1 MKRRRIPPLL
11 LVLALATAPSC
22 EPADEGPAPATA
34 QSIAS
39 PSPSNGVPA
48 PPPPYSG
55 DPSAAPGSA
64 RSYAPDEY
72 AIGEDTDSYDDHDP
86 SALTDFRA
94 PLEPYGTWVD
104 DPAHGTVW
112 LPSSTVVGADF
123 QPYVTAGHWTYDS
136 DWVWV
141 SDYSWG
147 WAPFHYGRWVFIE
160 GRGWAWIP
168 GRAYRGA
175 WVVWSVDDSYGYLG
189 WAPAPPL
196 FLWFG
201 GAAIWYRGA
210 YVGPRWV
217 YCPRHEVF
225 APAVGARVVVGA
237 AAAPIASHMRLY
249 VPATPSTA
257 NGPPPQRLGY
267 NAAQLP
273 RLTGAAEAHIVQAQQ
288 FARPSTAQPLGA
300 HPPTRIVVAT
310 PPQTMARPNV
320 PGAVRGPT
328 TMSPAAPA
336 QGAPR
341 AFPSPA
347 PAAAPH
353 SLPAQHVAPAPHF
366 TPAPPAAGAFHGGRA
381 PHR

>member
-1 MKRRRIPPLL
+1 VGMLWVLTMKQPRIPR
-11 LVLALATAPSC
+11 LVLALAFVTAPSC
-22 EPADEGPAPATA
+22 EPADEGPPPATA
-34 QSIAS
+34 QSA
-39 PSPSNGVPA
+39 PTSPSNGVPA
-48 PPPPYSG
+48 PPLPYSG
-55 DPSAAPGSA
+55 DPNTAPGSTP
-64 RSYAPDEY
+64 SYAPDEY
-72 AIGEDTDSYDDHDP
+72 VIGEDTDSYDDHDP

-123 QPYVTAGHWTYDS
+123 RPYVTAGHWTYDS

-141 SDYSWG
+141 SDYPWG

-196 FLWFG
+196 FFWFG
-201 GAAIWYRGA
+201 GAAIWYRGP

-237 AAAPIASHMRLY
+237 AAAPIASRMRLY

-267 NAAQLP
+267 SAAQLP
-273 RLTGAAEAHIVQAQQ
+273 RPTGAAQAHIVQAQQ

-300 HPPTRIVVAT
+300 HPPSRVVVAT
-310 PPQTMARPNV
+310 PAQTVVHP
-320 PGAVRGPT
+320 
-328 TMSPAAPA
+328 
-336 QGAPR
+336 
-341 AFPSPA
+341 PA
-347 PAAAPH
+347 PGVAPH
-353 SLPAQHVAPAPHF
+353 SPPAQHVAPAPHF
-366 TPAPPAAGAFHGGRA
+366 TPAPSPAGAFHGGRA